1 MLMAKN
7 RNVDKSAGNVDKSS
21 GKLKAGRPDWRKGER
36 HPSQGR
42 GPAKGAQN
50 AGRPRDEWKAWL
62 RSVVDSAPSRDAISA
77 VVHNPEHP
85 AYARVLAWAD
95 DRGYGKEVQSVHLAV
110 SDLEQMTDDQLAA
123 LAAGNLPK

>member
-1 MLMAKN
+1 MAKN
-7 RNVDKSAGNVDKSS
+7 RNVDKSAENVDKSK
-21 GKLKAGRPDWRKGER
+21 GKSMGNLRPFRAGDGRPR
-36 HPSQGR
+36 GR
-42 GPAKGAQN
+42 GPAKGSPT

-77 VVHNPEHP
+77 VVQNPEHP

-123 LAAGNLPK
+123 IAAGNLPK

>member
-1 MLMAKN
+1 VEDDVKK
-7 RNVDKSAGNVDKSS
+7 RNVDKSSNVDKSK
-21 GKLKAGRPDWRKGER
+21 GKSVENLRPFRKGDGRPR
-36 HPSQGR
+36 GR
-42 GPAKGAQN
+42 GPAKGSPV

-77 VVHNPEHP
+77 VVQNPEHP

-123 LAAGNLPK
+123 IAAGNLPK

>member
-1 MLMAKN
+1 VTRK
-7 RNVDKSAGNVDKSS
+7 RNVDKSGNVDKSQKKS
-21 GKLKAGRPDWRKGER
+21 HFVPNPPFRGKGDPRN
-36 HPSQGR
+36 GR

-77 VVHNPEHP
+77 VVQNPEHP

-95 DRGYGKEVQSVHLAV
+95 ERGYGKETQALDIHLAKAV
-110 SDLEQMTDDQLAA
+110 KDMTPDELAA
-123 LAAGNLPK
+123 AAAALGLE